1 MGPQFSWLWKW
12 NMKALTWAGLSLEAV
27 TTFNATGS
35 LYPKV
40 VPIFLRAESFWSSL
54 SPTTAPP
61 TKVHPQHAL
70 VPPAASPRLATPT
83 LTAARNHL
91 MQWHLPLIHPL
102 VLASVLACQ
111 RLANY
116 HSCQNN
122 YWERKTNFPFN
133 HLSPYSTS
141 PLTPCLTAFYSN
153 GPQTVI
159 LGDLNRYSSP
169 EMVPMGIPMPLG
181 PLAYWG
187 WGQNWTRQRWVL

>member
-1 MGPQFSWLWKW
+1 MLVTQGGPHLLEGRVFLIPAFSHS
-12 NMKALTWAGLSLEAV
+12 T
-27 TTFNATGS
+27 
-35 LYPKV
+35 
-40 VPIFLRAESFWSSL
+40 
-54 SPTTAPP
+54 PP
-61 TKVHPQHAL
+61 KVHPQHAL
-70 VPPAASPRLATPT
+70 VPPAASPRLAAPT

-102 VLASVLACQ
+102 VLASVLVCQ

-133 HLSPYSTS
+133 HFFPYSTS

-153 GPQTVI
+153 GPHSFI

-169 EMVPMGIPMPLG
+169 EMVLMGIPMPLG

-187 WGQNWTRQRWVL
+187 WDQNWTRPEVGALEASSLPGVKMK